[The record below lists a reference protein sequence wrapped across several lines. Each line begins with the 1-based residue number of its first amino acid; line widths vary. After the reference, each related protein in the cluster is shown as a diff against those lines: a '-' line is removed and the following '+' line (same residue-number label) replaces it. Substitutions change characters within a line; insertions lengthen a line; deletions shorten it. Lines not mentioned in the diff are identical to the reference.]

1 MRSRPRRT
9 MRSLLRTTGVELI
22 KIRKRRVTWISFG
35 IVVAFLAFMIIVL
48 RIIIKGAEGPGSED
62 FMEIN
67 SALRFP
73 VGFGAVPFLEVQ
85 FGLWAVLVLVS
96 LLVGSEYGWGTL
108 RLVLA
113 RGPSRTEFM
122 LAKLLA
128 LIVTIS
134 IGTVAILAVS
144 AILMP
149 IGDLVVGV
157 FDPVYPDGFIQG
169 LILDWLRTTFCL
181 FIYVAIA
188 FTAVGLLRSGGAG
201 LGAGIGF
208 VVIEQIVGQVFTGF
222 GGTLADIARF
232 FPSLLVRSVLS
243 ANDLSAGAFGG
254 DSPPS
259 NLDPLQDGLLMAG
272 YSAVLVALTIWV
284 FNRRDISTAE
294 A

>member
-1 MRSRPRRT
+1 M

-48 RIIIKGAEGPGSED
+48 RVIIKGAEGPGSES
-62 FMEIN
+62 FGEIN

-73 VGFGAVPFLEVQ
+73 LGFGAVSVLEVQ

-113 RGPSRTEFM
+113 RGPSRTELM
-122 LAKLLA
+122 MAKLLA
-128 LIVTIS
+128 LLVTITF
-134 IGTVAILAVS
+134 GTVAILVVS

-157 FDPVYPDGFIQG
+157 FDPVYPDRFIQF
-169 LILDWLRTTFCL
+169 LMLDWLRTTFSL
-181 FIYVAIA
+181 LIYVAIA
-188 FTAVGLLRSGGAG
+188 FASASLLRSGGAG
-201 LGAGIGF
+201 LAVGIGF
-208 VVIEQIVGQVFTGF
+208 VVIEQIVGQVFASF
-222 GGTLADIARF
+222 GGTLADISRF
-232 FPSLLVRSVLS
+232 LPSLLVQSVLS
-243 ANDLSAGAFGG
+243 ANDLSAGTLGG
-254 DSPPS
+254 DSPLS
-259 NLDPLQDGLLMAG
+259 NLDPWQGGLLIAG
-272 YSAVLVALTIWV
+272 YSAVLVAVTIWV
-284 FNRRDISTAE
+284 FSRRDISTAE